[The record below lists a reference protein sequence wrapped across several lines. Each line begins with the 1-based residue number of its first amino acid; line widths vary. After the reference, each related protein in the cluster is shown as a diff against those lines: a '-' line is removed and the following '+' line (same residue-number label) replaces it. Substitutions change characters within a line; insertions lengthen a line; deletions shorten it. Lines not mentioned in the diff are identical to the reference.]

1 MVYLAEQRSII
12 ERLVFRFVKKHI
24 AGPTSASALEAVREI
39 NAKGLRTTLTLL
51 NDGVSNIAKARYN
64 ANAYVQLIR
73 QVSRLNLDSDI
84 SLRPVQIGYSVDP
97 DLMQRHLEEI
107 AREAYESKIKLW
119 IEHDGTSS
127 MHDQL
132 ALYRKLRSQYGNVG
146 VEIQP
151 AHAGAASTLNGGI
164 EPKDL
169 VKVRC
174 HPGSDGKREQKST
187 VGMYSD
193 YIDRLLSKRAEV
205 SVWDRDFDMMRKL
218 AAAKSNYKKNVA
230 FEIPFGY
237 SVHDMKKLQQY
248 KLDVSVYVPFGKDW
262 VPYLI
267 GRLAEGKIR
276 RIAVALLDGKGD
288 EHAIEN

>member
-1 MVYLAEQRSII
+1 MTEQRSII

-24 AGPTSASALEAVREI
+24 AGPTSASALEAVRDI

-51 NDGVSNIAKARYN
+51 NDSVSNIAKARYN

-73 QVSRLNLDSDI
+73 QVSRLNLNSAI
-84 SLRPVQIGYSVDP
+84 SLRPVQIGYAVDP
-97 DLMQRHLEEI
+97 ALMRRNLEEI
-107 AREAYESKIKLW
+107 ASEANNSKINLW
-119 IEHDGTSS
+119 IEHDGTSN

-132 ALYRKLRSQYGNVG
+132 ALYRTLRNQYGNVG

-151 AHAGAASTLNGGI
+151 AHAGAAIALNGGI

-187 VGMYSD
+187 VGMYAD
-193 YIDRLLSKRAEV
+193 YLDRLLSEQAEV
-205 SVWDRDFDMMRKL
+205 SVWDRDFDMIRKL
-218 AAAKSNYKKNVA
+218 AVAKPNYKKNVA

-237 SVHDMKKLQQY
+237 SAHDLKKLQQN
-248 KLDVSVYVPFGKDW
+248 KLDISVYVPFGKDW

-276 RIAVALLDGKGD
+276 RIAVALLDGKGE
-288 EHAIEN
+288 EHGSEN